1 MGRDVQE
8 GGTRCIP
15 KAGSCSC
22 MAETNKH
29 YKAIILQLKIIFL
42 NNIKNELTLSH
53 PTIFQIKE
61 HLRIGQTGVSLA
73 VGA

>member
-15 KAGSCSC
+15 KADSCSC

-53 PTIFQIKE
+53 PTIF
-61 HLRIGQTGVSLA
+61 
-73 VGA
+73 